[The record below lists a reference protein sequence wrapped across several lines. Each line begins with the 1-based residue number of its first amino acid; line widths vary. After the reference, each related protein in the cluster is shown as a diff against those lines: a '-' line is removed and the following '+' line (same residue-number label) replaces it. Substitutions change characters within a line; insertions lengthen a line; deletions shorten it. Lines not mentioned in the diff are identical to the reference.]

1 MFRPFLHHTL
11 MAAGILLG
19 SHAAFAESRVALV
32 IGQSNYRAVVPLPN
46 PANDARAMSQLLGN
60 AGFEVMDAADLSQN
74 EMREKVGDF
83 AAKVAAKGPDTVALG
98 FYSGH
103 GLQIDGEHFLVPGDV
118 DPKRGTDISLPGIR
132 LHHGLNTLTAAPRP
146 THIL

>member
-11 MAAGILLG
+11 MAAGVLLG

-46 PANDARAMSQLLGN
+46 PANDDRAMSQLLGN

-83 AAKVAAKGPDTVALG
+83 AAKVAAKGPDLVCRL
-98 FYSGH
+98 
-103 GLQIDGEHFLVPGDV
+103 LLEKKKQQIDCENLPVPV
-118 DPKRGTDISLPGIR
+118 
-132 LHHGLNTLTAAPRP
+132 
-146 THIL
+146 